1 MLSRP
6 GSKPGPVW
14 MRRISDSF
22 SDPERSLKMMMPF
35 WAFFIIYMIV
45 CIGLTHFVTAV
56 VLSKDYVYE
65 SSTRIAG
72 LPLISYSPAAHGI
85 IAIGGRATGVIALGG
100 LAFGFIAIGGVT
112 AGVISF
118 GGISIGLFALA
129 GVSPWLA
136 CVRRLGRWP
145 LRSWWLRHRQICVCG
160 KWCSLRHRRSQ
171 RPPERAPDRLS
182 LIHDQR
188 RHRSFRA
195 LSA

>member
-14 MRRISDSF
+14 MRRMSDSF

-56 VLSKDYVYE
+56 ILSKDYVYE

-85 IAIGGRATGVIALGG
+85 IAIGGRATGFIALGG
-100 LAFGFIAIGGVT
+100 LAVGVIAIGGLAV
-112 AGVISF
+112 GVISV
-118 GGISIGLFALA
+118 GGVSLGLFALA
-129 GVSPWLA
+129 GVAIGWRAFGGLA
-136 CVRRLGRWP
+136 VGHSALGGCAIAKYAYAGNGVAYGTVEA
-145 LRSWWLRHRQICVCG
+145 SGRQ
-160 KWCSLRHRRSQ
+160 KEH
-171 RPPERAPDRLS
+171 
-182 LIHDQR
+182 LIG
-188 RHRSFRA
+188 
-195 LSA
+195 